1 MSADAVVAAVMKW
14 GFSLTPSL
22 HMALWFVLPALTFC
36 TLAAVVSSLLKR
48 LLAPSIKPSA
58 IEHWGKC
65 FSYPQNQWI
74 TFGISKVADEG
85 VGLSARSG
93 RGLRGS
99 VIHKVVKREKWQI
112 SVKRFFDFFRLK
124 IRFVSHECV

>member
-1 MSADAVVAAVMKW
+1 MALVGGLVASVSADAVVAAVMKW

-58 IEHWGKC
+58 IEHWGKWV
-65 FSYPQNQWI
+65 SYPQNQWI

-85 VGLSARSG
+85 GWVASP
-93 RGLRGS
+93 
-99 VIHKVVKREKWQI
+99 VVAEVCEDRLFTKW
-112 SVKRFFDFFRLK
+112 
-124 IRFVSHECV
+124 